1 MPRFTLVSN
10 EIIITDRLF
19 DFHRMV
25 QFVFLEVHF
34 TIIVSCRQASVFFS
48 AILKAKGIP
57 CRSRA
62 GFMDFGDTGD
72 SYMEH
77 WVNEYQDF
85 KKNRW
90 ILAEL
95 LTEADKNMDQLE

>member
-1 MPRFTLVSN
+1 
-10 EIIITDRLF
+10 
-19 DFHRMV
+19 MV

-34 TIIVSCRQASVFFS
+34 TIIVSCRQASVLFS
-48 AILKAKGIP
+48 AILKAKGIL